1 MIGESRYFTLMIIGF
16 MILSLFPFSSSG
28 TAGRSWIEVHD
39 AQIDVSISNSY
50 STVKVDFE
58 MENTGSFDAETELR
72 ITIPSDAFF
81 TNLTIVYGEQM
92 FYGIVKESEEA
103 EHEYEEAVEEGK
115 SAIKLEKL
123 STTDFLMSINLEKGK
138 SMDISY
144 RYAEFLVRELGG
156 FELRLSP
163 KDLFPAET
171 DQNVHLSVKVNTQSM
186 VTKASVVGPD
196 DGEIEY
202 HGATGFSSTMQ
213 ISPSD
218 LDGDVKIIFE
228 NEDTDTS
235 GSMLFHD
242 EGELTYFLHTFAPGT
257 GQLGS
262 KGLDKDIVFVVDHS
276 GSMAG
281 DKIKDTKAAFDVII
295 DQMDPVKDRFN
306 IISFSSDVEL
316 WKTELQ
322 QPNATT
328 VKQAKKFIGDLEAT
342 GGTNIIDSLIEGLD
356 VFDSKSGCMKVI
368 VFLTD
373 GNPTSGNITAPN
385 SICIKANEKNV
396 NKISI
401 FSLGIGN
408 DVDFAFLE
416 KLSFLNY
423 ARAYKI
429 EEHGDISEQIS
440 HFYDTISTPL
450 IYRLN
455 LAYDNAESVYQRHA
469 PYLFQGQE
477 HCVVGKVTD
486 PARTLEFS
494 GTGVTVN
501 DTETFSG
508 EFTPNSGVN
517 PFIPR
522 LWAFMHIRWCEEK
535 MLIEDDPDTY
545 EEELLHTAL
554 EFQIVTDYT
563 TMILVAEEDYEEE
576 KEEAG
581 DDDDDDSDD
590 DGTPPPDADDDYT
603 YDPSGGGSGD
613 SDGGGY
619 HRYDPDDTG
628 GGDGKSENSE
638 YGGVPEFTNL
648 IIPAFTV
655 VMIIYL
661 VRRQRNR

>member
-1 MIGESRYFTLMIIGF
+1 MIGERRYISLMVIGF
-16 MILSLFPFSSSG
+16 LILSLVPFSSSG
-28 TAGRSWIEVHD
+28 TADRSGIEVNN
-39 AQIDVSISNSY
+39 AKIDVTISNSY
-50 STVKVDFE
+50 STVKVDLE
-58 MENTGSFDAETELR
+58 MENPTSSDRETELR

-81 TNLTIVYGEQM
+81 TNLTIAYGEQM
-92 FYGIVKESEEA
+92 FYGVVKESDEA

-123 STTDFLMSINLEKGK
+123 STTDFKMSINLEKGK
-138 SMDISY
+138 SMEISFQ
-144 RYAEFLVRELGG
+144 YAEFLVRELGG
-156 FELRLSP
+156 FDLRLSP
-163 KDLFPAET
+163 GDLLPAET
-171 DQNVHLSVKVNTQSM
+171 DQNVHLSVEVDTQSM
-186 VTKASVVGPD
+186 LTKASVSGPN
-196 DGEIEY
+196 DGDIKY
-202 HGATGFSSTMQ
+202 LGTTGFSSSLD
-213 ISPSD
+213 ISDSD
-218 LDGDVKIIFE
+218 LSTDVTVSFE
-228 NEDTDTS
+228 TEDTDTS
-235 GSMLFHD
+235 GSILFHD

-281 DKIKDTKAAFDVII
+281 DKLTDTKDAFDVII
-295 DQMDPVKDRFN
+295 DQLDSQKDRFN

-328 VKQAKKFIGDLEAT
+328 VNQAKKFIGDLDAT
-342 GGTNIIDSLIEGLD
+342 GGTNIIDSLTEGLD
-356 VFDSKSGCMKVI
+356 VFDDNASRMKVI
-368 VFLTD
+368 VLLTD
-373 GNPTSGNITAPN
+373 GNPTSGSITAPN
-385 SICIKANEKNV
+385 SICSKVNEKNTD
-396 NKISI
+396 KISV

-429 EEHGDISEQIS
+429 EELGDISEQIS
-440 HFYDTISTPL
+440 HFYETISTPL

-455 LAYDNAESVYQRHA
+455 LAYDNAESIYQRHA

-477 HCVVGKVTD
+477 HCVVGKVTA

-494 GTGVTVN
+494 GTGVTVS

-508 EFTPNSGVN
+508 EFTPTSGAN

-576 KEEAG
+576 KEEEEN
-581 DDDDDDSDD
+581 DDDDDDW
-590 DGTPPPDADDDYT
+590 TPPPDAGGDDDST
-603 YDPSGGGSGD
+603 YDSSSGGSGD
-613 SDGGGY
+613 SGGGGY
-619 HRYDPDDTG
+619 NRYDDDDNDG
-628 GGDGKSENSE
+628 GRSKWDIPE
-638 YGGVPEFTNL
+638 YPSF
-648 IIPAFTV
+648 IIPAV
-655 VMIIYL
+655 VLLTLVIII
-661 VRRQRNR
+661 RRRMKK